1 MYELVSQPELGSP
14 VMVVS
19 LRGFVDAGLGAATAV
34 DSLRGQ
40 INPVV
45 VARFD
50 DDALIDYRSRRPVL
64 HLTDG
69 VNKGLTWDPIDMVAG
84 HDVTGTALLLLDGV
98 EPDRHW
104 RPFASAV
111 LDLAQQF
118 GVRMLV
124 GLGAY
129 PAPMPHTRPVRLA
142 SSANRADLAQEVG
155 FLSGSLDVP
164 ASIQAVLEQ
173 EAASRDMAAV
183 GIWAAVPHYAATLP
197 YAAASVALL
206 EGLTSLTGLQF
217 DTATLRDAAA
227 ANLARLT
234 ELVEADPQHTEVLA
248 ALERHADAMEEAQ
261 GTQLPSGEEL
271 AEEIRRFLDT
281 QEGS

>member
-1 MYELVSQPELGSP
+1 MYEIVSQPELDSP
-14 VMVVS
+14 VLVTS

-40 INPVV
+40 VDPQV

-50 DDALIDYRSRRPVL
+50 DDQLIDYRSRRPTL
-64 HLTDG
+64 HLSDG
-69 VNKGLTWDPIDMVAG
+69 VNTGLTWEQTELLVGRDT
-84 HDVTGTALLLLDGV
+84 TGASFLLLDGI

-104 RPFASAV
+104 RPFAAAV
-111 LDLAQQF
+111 LDLAQRF

-142 SSANRADLAQEVG
+142 SSANRAELAGEVG

-173 EAASRDMAAV
+173 EASQRDMPAV
-183 GIWAAVPHYAATLP
+183 GMWAAVPHYAATLP
-197 YAAASVALL
+197 YATASLALV
-206 EGLTSLTGLQF
+206 EGLMSLTGLQF
-217 DTATLRDAAA
+217 DTSTLRDAAT

-234 ELVEADPQHTEVLA
+234 QLVEADPQHTEVLA

-271 AEEIRRFLDT
+271 AEEIRRFLDS
-281 QEGS
+281 EGGG